1 MGERSVGTPLMWLV
15 AAALGVL
22 VVVRLT
28 GSDGGDASAGPVRI
42 DRSPPGAAGAPAR
55 GSPEGL
61 FVHVAG
67 AVRRPGLVRV
77 PAGTRVAEAVA
88 RAGGPSPRADL
99 TLVNLAATVEDGQ
112 QVVVPAAAGA
122 RGAPG
127 AVSAGTLPP
136 GVKPSLGTATLD
148 QLDEIDGIGPTL
160 AERILDYR
168 TENGGFGS
176 LDELKEVDGIG
187 EKRFE
192 TLREALQP

>member
-1 MGERSVGTPLMWLV
+1 MADRSLGTVAIWAL
-15 AAALGVL
+15 AAALGAL
-22 VVVRLT
+22 ALVRLA
-28 GSDGGDASAGPVRI
+28 GPDGDDASAGAPVRI
-42 DRSPPGAAGAPAR
+42 DRPGAGAPA
-55 GSPEGL
+55 SPRHL

-67 AVRRPGLVRV
+67 AVRRPGLVRM
-77 PAGTRVAEAVA
+77 PQGSRVAEAVA
-88 RAGGPSPRADL
+88 RAGGPLPRADL

-112 QVVVPAAAGA
+112 QVVVPAGAAGA
-122 RGAPG
+122 GAPAAGG
-127 AVSAGTLPP
+127 ALAP

-160 AERILDYR
+160 AERILEYR